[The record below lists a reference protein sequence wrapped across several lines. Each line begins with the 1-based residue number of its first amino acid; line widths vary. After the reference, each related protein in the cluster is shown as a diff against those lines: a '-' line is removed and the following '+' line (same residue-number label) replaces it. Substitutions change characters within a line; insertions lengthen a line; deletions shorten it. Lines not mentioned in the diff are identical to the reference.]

1 MTFILIVHKKNNLT
15 INNSQVITL
24 SVKTSVIYF
33 FSGRGNKTFLESLNL
48 PVFGSIS
55 INFTSISSPSLMPA
69 SSTVSRRF
77 QSISE
82 IWSKPSFPG
91 RIQQMHRK
99 A

>member
-91 RIQQMHRK
+91 RNSTN
-99 A
+99 AP

>member
-55 INFTSISSPSLMPA
+55 INFTSISSPSLMPGFFY
-69 SSTVSRRF
+69 SLKT
-77 QSISE
+77 
-82 IWSKPSFPG
+82 FPVNL
-91 RIQQMHRK
+91 RDME
-99 A
+99 

>member
-48 PVFGSIS
+48 PVFNAG
-55 INFTSISSPSLMPA
+55 FFYSLK
-69 SSTVSRRF
+69 T
-77 QSISE
+77 
-82 IWSKPSFPG
+82 FPVNL
-91 RIQQMHRK
+91 RDME
-99 A
+99 

>member
-33 FSGRGNKTFLESLNL
+33 FSGRGNKTFLESLTL

-55 INFTSISSPSLMPA
+55 INFTSRHPL
-69 SSTVSRRF
+69 
-77 QSISE
+77 
-82 IWSKPSFPG
+82 
-91 RIQQMHRK
+91 
-99 A
+99 

>member
-48 PVFGSIS
+48 PVFGSI
-55 INFTSISSPSLMPA
+55 
-69 SSTVSRRF
+69 
-77 QSISE
+77 
-82 IWSKPSFPG
+82 
-91 RIQQMHRK
+91 
-99 A
+99 